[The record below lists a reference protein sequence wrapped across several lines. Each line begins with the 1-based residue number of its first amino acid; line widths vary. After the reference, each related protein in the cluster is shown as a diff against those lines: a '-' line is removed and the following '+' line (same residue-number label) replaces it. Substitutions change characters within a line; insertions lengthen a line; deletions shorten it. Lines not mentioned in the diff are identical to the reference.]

1 MLDQDSAPLANA
13 REILCSV
20 NDVAAAQVAIVGIG
34 LVIAKIAYAPR
45 LSGLSAQTVLI
56 NRNKALAQP
65 HVDGLLQCRPHCDQW
80 QGHGEEASK

>member
-45 LSGLSAQTVLI
+45 LSGLGGKSVIDAFHE
-56 NRNKALAQP
+56 P
-65 HVDGLLQCRPHCDQW
+65 LLT
-80 QGHGEEASK
+80 G